1 MMTKRE
7 VLDKIREAGVVP
19 VIRADSPE
27 SALEVCEAIL
37 EGGINCLEVTM
48 TVPDALRVIGE
59 LDEKYGDEVLLGA
72 GTVLDAQMAQSCV
85 EAGAKFIITPFLS
98 LETIEF
104 CNRVETVICA
114 GALTPTEIY
123 TAWRAGADC
132 VKVFPASAAGGASY
146 LKSILAPFPQIS
158 LIPTGGVNIETIGDY
173 FAAGAY
179 AVGVGGE
186 LADAK
191 ILRAKGREEI
201 IRLAALYREKFLTAK
216 AKND

>member
-1 MMTKRE
+1 MMSKRE
-7 VLDKIREAGVVP
+7 VLGKIRETGVVP

-48 TVPDALRVIGE
+48 TVPDALHVIRD
-59 LDEKYGDEVLLGA
+59 LNEKYGDKVLIGA
-72 GTVLDAQMAQSCV
+72 GTILDAQMAQNCV

-98 LETIEF
+98 VETIEF
-104 CNRVETVICA
+104 CNRAETVICA
-114 GALTPTEIY
+114 GALTPTEIF

-146 LKSILAPFPQIS
+146 LKSILAPFPQIN
-158 LIPTGGVNIETIGDY
+158 LIPTGGVNLETLSDY

-191 ILRAKGREEI
+191 ILRSKGREEI
-201 IRLAALYREKFLTAK
+201 GRLAALYREKVLAAK
-216 AKND
+216 AIG